1 MRKLDLTDEEK
12 EERRKAMHRA
22 NQMRYR
28 IKKGDLSVGRPR
40 GRTRD
45 DEEVVSVSSAAGVVV
60 HKIQK
65 KDAEWRPMPKAI
77 LTKDSK
83 LEDLLPWAMEV
94 AEELRQSPNPAA
106 WASAL
111 NSVLKILE
119 FLDKKIPP
127 SLPDVKPRP
136 RQTIIIEEEQ
146 GDDEE

>member
-1 MRKLDLTDEEK
+1 MKKLDLTDEER
-12 EERRKAMHRA
+12 EERRLALQRA
-22 NQMRYR
+22 RQERYR
-28 IKKGDLSVGRPR
+28 LRKGDLRVGRPR
-40 GRTRD
+40 GRRKD
-45 DEEVVSVSSAAGVVV
+45 DEEVVSISSAAGVVV

-65 KDAEWRPMPKAI
+65 KDPEWRPMPKAM

-136 RQTIIIEEEQ
+136 RQIIIIDEEQ
-146 GDDEE
+146 ESDDE